1 MLLKVQEKVLVT
13 KGQQHMLKISTQQP
27 TSYSLI
33 GCKLSQSLTS
43 RREGSMGWTVL
54 LGTHSVSPWS
64 RKKTSDWYL
73 STVTTRPRYHLAV
86 STSNRKKIE
95 DLRTWVSRTQARS
108 REGQTQSRVLYIN
121 EHSIEVMN
129 RNIYSQD
136 HGLESKS
143 QSTSLAPLALFYKFF
158 GFALTTIH
166 KRKYP

>member
-13 KGQQHMLKISTQQP
+13 KGQQHMLKMSTQQP
-27 TSYSLI
+27 TSYSHI
-33 GCKLSQSLTS
+33 GCKLSQSLTL
-43 RREGSMGWTVL
+43 RREGSMGWTML

-95 DLRTWVSRTQARS
+95 DLHEWIGTQARS

-129 RNIYSQD
+129 RNILQPRSWSRKQKPI
-136 HGLESKS
+136 HQPG
-143 QSTSLAPLALFYKFF
+143 STGPVL
-158 GFALTTIH
+158 
-166 KRKYP
+166 